1 MKDLVNLCEI
11 QLPKKNDSFH
21 PLYYQ
26 HDYGQHCIHEAAKR
40 TFVVSSKKDSIFIV
54 YDNYYDLI
62 TLFLKYNFPSI
73 NT

>member
-11 QLPKKNDSFH
+11 LPLRKNDSFH

-40 TFVVSSKKDSIFIV
+40 TFIVSSKKDNIFFIV

-62 TLFLKYNFPSI
+62 TLFLK
-73 NT
+73 

>member
-1 MKDLVNLCEI
+1 MTPSI
-11 QLPKKNDSFH
+11 
-21 PLYYQ
+21 
-26 HDYGQHCIHEAAKR
+26 HCIINMIMA
-40 TFVVSSKKDSIFIV
+40 SIVYMKQLRGHSLLAQRKTIFFIV